1 MSQPLDPATND
12 DNRDIER
19 VTQEMA
25 SRLLAR
31 GIEVYDSDSPDDVVR
46 MMEGLEEFE
55 RAVEAAGGDLMM
67 DEPPTNHRG
76 EPDDPHFL
84 LPRRSADESAVAYA
98 QRLAA
103 ATSAVRKHK
112 PHT

>member
-1 MSQPLDPATND
+1 MSQPLDPAQND

-25 SRLLAR
+25 GRLLAR
-31 GIEVYDSDSPDDVVR
+31 GIEVYDSDSPDDIVR

-103 ATSAVRKHK
+103 ATSSARKHK

>member
-1 MSQPLDPATND
+1 MSQPLDTASNSE
-12 DNRDIER
+12 NRDINR

-25 SRLLAR
+25 GRLLAR

-46 MMEGLEEFE
+46 MIEALEAFE
-55 RAVEAAGGDLMM
+55 SAVESHGGDLMM
-67 DEPPTNHRG
+67 DEPPTNHHG

-84 LPRRSADESAVAYA
+84 LPRRPADESATAYT
-98 QRLAA
+98 QRLSA
-103 ATSAVRKHK
+103 ATTAARKHK

>member
-1 MSQPLDPATND
+1 MSQPLDPVQND

-25 SRLLAR
+25 GRLLAR
-31 GIEVYDSDSPDDVVR
+31 GIEVYDSDSPDDIVR

-84 LPRRSADESAVAYA
+84 LPRRSADESAVVYA

-103 ATSAVRKHK
+103 ATSAARKHK